1 MERETEAYL
10 NDVRA
15 LSGLENA
22 ILTGIC
28 VHRRTMTAEFFLVT
42 DKTYSAAAKEGA
54 KNAAVKYLPLAFKPE
69 VHIEKRVPDAEMI
82 RGRSRRFSKPASPP
96 RRRS

>member
-42 DKTYSAAAKEGA
+42 DKTYSASAKEGA
-54 KNAAVKYLPLAFKPE
+54 KNAAVKYLPPAFKPE
-69 VHIEKRVPDAEMI
+69 VHIEKRVPDA
-82 RGRSRRFSKPASPP
+82 
-96 RRRS
+96 